1 MRQSKASRPSPVFI
15 VAVLALVAAFA
26 GTAIAGPDAISNKV
40 TKSKVKTIAKKQINK
55 AAPGLSVAEA
65 EKAEKAENAENLGG
79 DPASAYLKTTGVRFV
94 KIGSTGTID
103 AALSK
108 GVTQANVSSPSTG
121 RYCIDGLDPAPRSAQ
136 VTIRLRRPLRSHG
149 VRADQPDC
157 RILRRHAGRTSRP
170 SWIRA
175 SQPDMPTYVALFD

>member
-15 VAVLALVAAFA
+15 LAVLALVAAFA

-79 DPASAYLKTTGVRFV
+79 DPASAYLK
-94 KIGSTGTID
+94 STGCG
-103 AALSK
+103 S
-108 GVTQANVSSPSTG
+108 
-121 RYCIDGLDPAPRSAQ
+121 
-136 VTIRLRRPLRSHG
+136 
-149 VRADQPDC
+149 
-157 RILRRHAGRTSRP
+157 
-170 SWIRA
+170 
-175 SQPDMPTYVALFD
+175 

>member
-65 EKAEKAENAENLGG
+65 KKAENAERLGG
-79 DPASAYLKTTGVRFV
+79 DPASAFLKSTGVRFV
-94 KIGSTGTID
+94 KTNSDGTID

-108 GVTQANVSSPSTG
+108 GVTQGNVSRESTG
-121 RYCIDGLDPAPRSAQ
+121 TYCIDGLDPAPRSAQ
-136 VTIRLRRPLRSHG
+136 LTPDYDAPYEATVYAQINPTAFCAGQQVGIRTYED
-149 VRADQPDC
+149 AD
-157 RILRRHAGRTSRP
+157 
-170 SWIRA
+170 A
-175 SQPDMPTYVALFD
+175 SEIDTLTDMPLYVALFD

>member
-15 VAVLALVAAFA
+15 LAVLALVAAFA

-65 EKAEKAENAENLGG
+65 KKAENAEARTRRRPGERLPEEHGG
-79 DPASAYLKTTGVRFV
+79 AVREDRLH
-94 KIGSTGTID
+94 GTID

-108 GVTQANVSSPSTG
+108 GVTQANVSQPTAPGGTASTG
-121 RYCIDGLDPAPRSAQ
+121 SIRRRAAPR
-136 VTIRLRRPLRSHG
+136 
-149 VRADQPDC
+149 
-157 RILRRHAGRTSRP
+157 
-170 SWIRA
+170 
-175 SQPDMPTYVALFD
+175 

>member
-15 VAVLALVAAFA
+15 LAVLALVAAFA

-103 AALSK
+103 GALSK

-136 VTIRLRRPLRSHG
+136 VTI
-149 VRADQPDC
+149 DY
-157 RILRRHAGRTSRP
+157 AGPYEATEYVQINPTGAFCAGTQVYIATFVDP
-170 SWIRA
+170 STA
-175 SQPDMPTYVALFD
+175 TNMPTYVALFD